1 MVVVPTIDDFKDN
14 TVMRS
19 LRKVVNYIIN
29 TVVPAIN
36 TADTNASSA
45 ISTAQQAQTT
55 AQQAHTIANNAQ
67 TTADTTTTKLN
78 ELITQFNIMVTY
90 VGSDSELVTGTAP
103 TNVTPISTSDTSI
116 AEE

>member
-1 MVVVPTIDDFKDN
+1 MVAVPTIDDFKDS

-36 TADTNASSA
+36 TTDNTANTALT
-45 ISTAQQAQTT
+45 TAQQAQTT
-55 AQQAHTIANNAQ
+55 ADKAQ
-67 TTADTTTTKLN
+67 TTADTATTKLN
-78 ELITQFNIMVTY
+78 ELITQFNIMVAY
-90 VGSDSELVTGTAP
+90 VGSDAELVTGTAP
-103 TNVTPISTSDTSI
+103 TNVTPI

>member
-1 MVVVPTIDDFKDN
+1 MVIVPTIDDFKDS

-36 TADTNASSA
+36 TTDNTANTALT
-45 ISTAQQAQTT
+45 TAQQAQTT
-55 AQQAHTIANNAQ
+55 ADKAQA
-67 TTADTTTTKLN
+67 TADTATTKLN

-90 VGSDSELVTGTAP
+90 VGKDSELVTGTAP
-103 TNVTPISTSDTSI
+103 TNVTPIV
-116 AEE
+116 EE

>member
-1 MVVVPTIDDFKDN
+1 MVAVPTIDDFKDS

-36 TADTNASSA
+36 TADSNATNALTTA
-45 ISTAQQAQTT
+45 QQAQATAQQAQTT
-55 AQQAHTIANNAQ
+55 AD
-67 TTADTTTTKLN
+67 TATTKLN

-90 VGSDSELVTGTAP
+90 VGSDAELVTGTAP
-103 TNVTPISTSDTSI
+103 TNVTPI

>member
-1 MVVVPTIDDFKDN
+1 MVVVPTIDDFKDS

-36 TADTNASSA
+36 TADTTANTALT
-45 ISTAQQAQTT
+45 TAQQAQTT
-55 AQQAHTIANNAQ
+55 ANNAQ
-67 TTADTTTTKLN
+67 TTADTATTKLN
-78 ELITQFNIMVTY
+78 ELITQFNIMVAY

-103 TNVTPISTSDTSI
+103 TNVDPI

>member
-1 MVVVPTIDDFKDN
+1 MVAVPTIDDFKDS

-36 TADTNASSA
+36 TADTTANSA
-45 ISTAQQAQTT
+45 LTTAQQAQAT
-55 AQQAHTIANNAQ
+55 ATKAQ
-67 TTADTTTTKLN
+67 TTADTATTKLN
-78 ELITQFNIMVTY
+78 ELITQFNIMVAY
-90 VGSDSELVTGTAP
+90 VGNDSELVTGTAP
-103 TNVTPISTSDTSI
+103 TSVTPI